1 MPPVTTQ
8 RPTVTPEGQAAA
20 NRIAEARQ
28 NVNNGATPAQA
39 RQIGRTLQAG
49 PATPQRASTTIR
61 AADIGNAPARTT
73 PPQPTPA
80 SIPNRVGQMVGNVT
94 RDTQGFIT
102 NQSAEAAKARE
113 LADTFGALNEQGS
126 LAAMMRAER
135 SNLGIDTNLKE
146 LQDIQLQ
153 LTDIDTGSGLTKT
166 RIEGA
171 AGQTVGQSQRE
182 VTQEDR
188 ENAVRTSGLAA
199 RAAVLQGNINT
210 ATQLARDT
218 VDLAFKDRQLK
229 AENLLNQLNYFQ
241 GISDDQTGQ
250 LLEQDKRQYEAEL
263 ANIKELK
270 DNIANA
276 MVNGASQAEITRLND
291 ANLDD
296 ASKLAL
302 AQSITARGAGEMRNL
317 DIAQTNASINS
328 SNASVRASNANAAL
342 NEAELVAFNAA
353 QADADSGVLTGEQV
367 GVAQDINKEFESQ
380 PIVKAYNEGLQ
391 QYIVLEDTI
400 ANGIEGIED
409 LQLVYSFMK
418 AVDPTSVVRESEF
431 ANAAKT
437 GNIFQGTFARFNGAI
452 KTGGFLPEEVKADFT
467 RAARAGFE
475 AKNKQYF
482 NVKAE
487 KAKQINQRLGISNGI
502 DYLTAYEGAA
512 PLMQIDFDIADSLS
526 NATPEEQLQIMQMS
540 LQLGQS
546 TNQTN

>member
-1 MPPVTTQ
+1 MPPVTLPK
-8 RPTVTPEGQAAA
+8 PTITPEGQAAA

-39 RQIGRTLQAG
+39 RQLNRTLQAG
-49 PATPQRASTTIR
+49 PATPQRANTTIR
-61 AADIGNAPARTT
+61 AADIGNAPAQTT

-80 SIPNRVGQMVGNVT
+80 TIPNRVGQMVGNVT
-94 RDTQGFIT
+94 RDTQGFIV

-113 LADTFGALNEQGS
+113 LADTFGALNNEGS
-126 LAAMMRAER
+126 LADMMRAER

-250 LLEQDKRQYEAEL
+250 LLEQDKRQYEEEL
-263 ANIKELK
+263 ANIKDLK

-276 MVNGASQAEITRLND
+276 MVNGASQAEITQLND

-302 AQSITARGAGEMRNL
+302 AQSITARGAGEMRGL
-317 DIAQTNASINS
+317 EIEQSRASINA
-328 SNASVRASNANAAL
+328 SNASAANSVTSRLLSLAEKGDSNAIAKLGFDPRSTTGNFEAESSLRKEFFGLKPVQAAEGVQQSFSQINAAY
-342 NEAELVAFNAA
+342 A
-353 QADADSGVLTGEQV
+353 QALKATTDGTSKAAADQALIISY
-367 GVAQDINKEFESQ
+367 NKM
-380 PIVKAYNEGLQ
+380 L
-391 QYIVLEDTI
+391 
-400 ANGIEGIED
+400 
-409 LQLVYSFMK
+409 
-418 AVDPTSVVRESEF
+418 DPGSVVREGEF
-431 ANAAKT
+431 ARSTQGQSLINQAQAKIDQLAKGGAGLTDSERKSIVDVTRVLYSDYIDTYNKKALDYRQNA
-437 GNIFQGTFARFNGAI
+437 IRQGGDPNF
-452 KTGGFLPEEVKADFT
+452 V
-467 RAARAGFE
+467 AGFMDTIGKTAE
-475 AKNKQYF
+475 SAQEGDVIIKNGVPFMKQG
-482 NVKAE
+482 NEMV
-487 KAKQINQRLGISNGI
+487 QL
-502 DYLTAYEGAA
+502 
-512 PLMQIDFDIADSLS
+512 DI
-526 NATPEEQLQIMQMS
+526 
-540 LQLGQS
+540 
-546 TNQTN
+546 

>member
-1 MPPVTTQ
+1 MPPVTSP

-20 NRIAEARQ
+20 SRIAQARQ
-28 NVNNGATPAQA
+28 GVTRGATPA
-39 RQIGRTLQAG
+39 T
-49 PATPQRASTTIR
+49 PATPNRANTSIR
-61 AADIGNAPARTT
+61 AADIGNAPAQTT

-80 SIPNRVGQMVGNVT
+80 SIPNRVGQMIGNVT
-94 RDTQGFIT
+94 RDTQGFIV

-113 LADTFGALNEQGS
+113 LADTFGALNNQGS
-126 LAAMMRAER
+126 LADMMRAER

-153 LTDIDTGSGLTKT
+153 LTDIDTGSALTKT
-166 RIEGA
+166 RIEGG

-250 LLEQDKRQYEAEL
+250 LLEQDKRQYEEEL
-263 ANIKELK
+263 ANIKDLK

-302 AQSITARGAGEMRNL
+302 AQSITARGAGEMRGL
-317 DIAQTNASINS
+317 DIQAQRANIAQSQASTANIYDQIAARGQALRQAQSTATTEQEKSKIKAEADTDQALSIKQLANELLTTDGLSAAIGVGFKKSVVGSLPFVSGDAISGTN
-328 SNASVRASNANAAL
+328 RADFEAKANRLANL
-342 NEAELVAFNAA
+342 LTLDNLKLM
-353 QADADSGVLTGEQV
+353 SGVLTDRDIQLLATAGSNLGQFNLSEVAYKAEINRVIATMDRTIGNNGMTTEQAV
-367 GVAQDINKEFESQ
+367 FFN
-380 PIVKAYNEGLQ
+380 
-391 QYIVLEDTI
+391 VLE
-400 ANGIEGIED
+400 
-409 LQLVYSFMK
+409 
-418 AVDPTSVVRESEF
+418 
-431 ANAAKT
+431 
-437 GNIFQGTFARFNGAI
+437 QGDAQTFDAI
-452 KTGGFLPEEVKADFT
+452 WDNL
-467 RAARAGFE
+467 
-475 AKNKQYF
+475 
-482 NVKAE
+482 
-487 KAKQINQRLGISNGI
+487 
-502 DYLTAYEGAA
+502 
-512 PLMQIDFDIADSLS
+512 
-526 NATPEEQLQIMQMS
+526 
-540 LQLGQS
+540 
-546 TNQTN
+546 